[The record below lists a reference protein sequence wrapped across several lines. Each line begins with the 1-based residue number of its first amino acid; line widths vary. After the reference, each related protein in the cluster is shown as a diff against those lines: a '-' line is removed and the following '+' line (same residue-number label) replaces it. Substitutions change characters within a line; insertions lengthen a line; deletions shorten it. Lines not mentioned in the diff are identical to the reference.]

1 MRKNEREI
9 KTKSNS
15 KNSYS
20 SRSRIKESK
29 QNKNSNLMHIKN
41 ISPLT
46 TEKKFELRLFEP
58 KLKIELSENEFGRN
72 TYKSC
77 INKDKSLDIFN
88 KNKKLENK
96 TYKKIL

>member
-9 KTKSNS
+9 KMKSNS

-46 TEKKFELRLFEP
+46 AEKNL
-58 KLKIELSENEFGRN
+58 N
-72 TYKSC
+72 
-77 INKDKSLDIFN
+77 
-88 KNKKLENK
+88 
-96 TYKKIL
+96 